1 MRLREIPAPGFER
14 VVAAEDAD
22 HGLHAVIALHDT
34 TRGPATGGCRMFPYA
49 SEAAALTDVLRL
61 AEGMSYKSAL
71 AELPLGGGKAVLLA
85 DPARDKTPELL
96 RAFGRAV
103 EALGGSYVAAEDV
116 GISVEDVEVIAS
128 VTRHVAG
135 RSAGGGDPSPHTA
148 LGVHVG
154 IAACLAELRGVDA
167 VPDLAGV
174 RVAVQG
180 LGQVGL
186 ELVRLLLASGA
197 EVLASDVEPARAERA
212 SALGA
217 RTVAPGR
224 ILEEP
229 CAVLAPCALGA
240 VLNAD
245 TIPRLRAS
253 IVAGAA
259 NNQLA
264 TPEDGDRVAARG
276 ILYAPDY
283 AINAGGI
290 INIAAE
296 LRGPYDPAWAEE
308 RVRAIGPRLRA
319 IFAEAR
325 ARGVAPERAADAMA
339 RRILAGS
346 RQRDGTQ
353 GA

>member
-14 VVAAEDAD
+14 VVGAEDPE

-49 SEAAALTDVLRL
+49 SEEAALADVLRL
-61 AEGMSYKSAL
+61 AEGMSLKSAL
-71 AELPLGGGKAVLLA
+71 AELPLGGGKAVLIG
-85 DPARDKTPELL
+85 DPARDKTQALL

-116 GISVEDVEVIAS
+116 GISVADVEVIAS
-128 VTRHVAG
+128 ETRHVAG
-135 RSAGGGDPSPHTA
+135 RRSAGGDPSPHTA
-148 LGVHVG
+148 IGVHVG
-154 IAACLAELRGVDA
+154 IAACLAERRGVDA
-167 VPDLAGV
+167 PDLAGV

-180 LGQVGL
+180 LGQVGFAL
-186 ELVRLLLASGA
+186 ARLLLASGA
-197 EVLASDVEPARAERA
+197 EVLASDVEPSRVERA

-217 RTVAPGR
+217 RSVPPDG

-229 CAVLAPCALGA
+229 CDVLAPCALGG
-240 VLNAD
+240 VLNRT
-245 TIPRLRAS
+245 TIPRIRAS

-264 TPEDGDRVAARG
+264 TAEDGDRLAARG

-283 AINAGGI
+283 VINAGGI

-296 LRGPYDPAWAEE
+296 LRGAYDVGWAAE

-319 IFAEAR
+319 VFAEAR
-325 ARGVAPERAADAMA
+325 ARGVSPERAADAMA
-339 RRILAGS
+339 RRILAES
-346 RQRDGTQ
+346 RRPDATYG
-353 GA
+353 G